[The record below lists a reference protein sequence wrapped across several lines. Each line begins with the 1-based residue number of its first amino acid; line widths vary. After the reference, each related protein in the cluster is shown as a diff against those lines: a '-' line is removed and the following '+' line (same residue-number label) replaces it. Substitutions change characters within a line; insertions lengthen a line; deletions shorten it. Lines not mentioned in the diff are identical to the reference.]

1 MKKIILGLTLLFS
14 VAVGAQALTPNTS
27 YTAYIETTNSNNITF
42 NFRVS
47 NTGNVY
53 QAGTDGKLRDFN
65 KEVTINNS
73 ATTTYTWLNAGGVW
87 SESQTFIFT
96 KDKTS
101 GELTLN
107 YLRVVQNEG
116 SEPWIVYGVGE
127 VDVK

>member
-14 VAVGAQALTPNTS
+14 VAVGAQALTPSTG
-27 YTAYIETTNSNNITF
+27 YKAYVETTNDSNISF
-42 NFRVS
+42 DFRVS
-47 NTGNVY
+47 ATGNVY
-53 QAGTDGKLRDFN
+53 QAGSDGKLRDFS
-65 KEVTINNS
+65 KEVTINNA
-73 ATTTYTWLNAGGVW
+73 ATTTYTWLNAGGIW

-101 GELTLN
+101 GKLTLN

>member
-1 MKKIILGLTLLFS
+1 MKKIILGLALLFS
-14 VAVGAQALTPNTS
+14 VAVSAQALTTNTS
-27 YTAYIETTNSNNITF
+27 YKAFVETTNNSSITF

-47 NTGNVY
+47 STGNVY
-53 QAGTDGKLRDFN
+53 QADSDGKLRDFD
-65 KEVTINNS
+65 KEITINN
-73 ATTTYTWLNAGGVW
+73 ATSTTYTWLNSGGVW

-116 SEPWIVYGVGE
+116 SAPWIVYGVGE